1 MRLPPEKLRVILVG
15 MNLIQPKQFD
25 QVVAEAQRLREPVE
39 KILVLKNYLSEEQ
52 LMQLV
57 AEALK
62 VPLVKLKEQK
72 ITTESLNILPEN
84 LAREH
89 LAIVFGQEKDRVKV
103 ALSNPSDLEIINFV
117 QKKTGLKAEVYL
129 ASDSDLKRSLMLYRR
144 GLYKDFAKIIN
155 ENVTQLTASG
165 ENMALAAE
173 RLPVVKTIDSLIEFA
188 VAEEA
193 SDIHIEPQEAEIIIR
208 FRVDGQL
215 RDIITLPRLALDA
228 LVARIK
234 YLTNLK
240 IDEHRKPQ
248 DGRFK
253 MGVGGERFAFRVS
266 IIPTYHGE
274 KMVLR
279 LLPEESKRYSLEDLG
294 LKGKNLQ
301 IIKQAIESPHGM
313 ILVTGPTGSG
323 KTTTLYTILNMLNT
337 EDVNIS
343 TVEDPIEYSIERVN
357 QIQVNPGVGISFANG
372 LRSILRQDP
381 DIIMIGEIRDTETA
395 EIAVHSALTGH
406 LVLSTLHTND
416 AAGTLPRLIDMNIQ
430 PFLIAST
437 VNIAVAQ
444 RLVRRLCPMCMES
457 YKVDLK
463 ALSSQQAD
471 VDFQAA
477 LNHLAKQGSITKKD
491 WSNLR
496 FYRGKGCDRCGGSGY
511 RGRIGIYEVL
521 EIDDRIRELISA
533 RKDASVI
540 SQAAMAGGMKTML
553 EDGIEKALEGQTSIN
568 EVLRV
573 VR

>member
-1 MRLPPEKLRVILVG
+1 MRLAPEKLRVILIG
-15 MNLIQPKQFD
+15 MGLITPQQFD
-25 QVVAEAQRLREPVE
+25 AVVVEAKRLREPVE
-39 KILVLKNYLSEEQ
+39 RILVTKNYLSEEQ
-52 LMQLV
+52 LMQLI

-62 VPLVKLKEQK
+62 VPLIKLREQK
-72 ITTESLNILPEN
+72 ITTDILNILPEK
-84 LAREH
+84 LARDH
-89 LAIVFGQEKDRVKV
+89 QAVVFGQDKDVIKV
-103 ALSNPSDLEIINFV
+103 ALSNPEDLEVINFI
-117 QKKTGLKAEVYL
+117 QKKTGRKVEIYL
-129 ASDSDLKRSLMLYRR
+129 AGDSDLRRALMLYRQ

-155 ENVTQLTASG
+155 ENVAQLNASG
-165 ENMALAAE
+165 ENMALAVE
-173 RLPVVKTIDSLIEFA
+173 KLPVVKTIDSLIEFA

-193 SDIHIEPQEAEIIIR
+193 SDIHIEPQESEIIIR

-215 RDIITLPRLALDA
+215 RDIISLPRLALDA
-228 LVARIK
+228 LIARIK

-294 LKGKNLQ
+294 LKGKNLD
-301 IIKQAIESPHGM
+301 IIKRAIERPHGM
-313 ILVTGPTGSG
+313 LLVTGPTGSG
-323 KTTTLYTILNMLNT
+323 KTTTLYTVLNMLNT

-395 EIAVHSALTGH
+395 EIAIHSALTGH

-416 AAGTLPRLIDMNIQ
+416 AAGTLPRLIDMGIQ
-430 PFLIAST
+430 PFLISST
-437 VNIAVAQ
+437 VNVAVGQ
-444 RLVRRLCPMCMES
+444 RLVRRLCPLCMES

-463 ALSSQQAD
+463 SLSSRQAGID
-471 VDFQAA
+471 LEAA
-477 LNHLAKQGSITKKD
+477 LNHMVKLQVIAKKD

-496 FYRGKGCDRCGGSGY
+496 FFRSKGCDRCGGSGY
-511 RGRIGIYEVL
+511 RGRVGIYEVL
-521 EIDDRIRELISA
+521 EINDKIRELIA
-533 RKDASVI
+533 ERKDSSVI
-540 SQAAMAGGMKTML
+540 AEAAVAAGMQTML
-553 EDGIEKALEGQTSIN
+553 EDGIQKAFEGQTSID
-568 EVLRV
+568 EILRV
-573 VR
+573 IR